1 MSGPSSTLA
10 DVLGVLEGAYPLAWA
25 EDWDRAGLV
34 LGERD
39 AEVTRVM
46 LAVDPTVDVAR
57 RAARTGAQLVVT
69 HHPLLMRGASF
80 LPADEGK
87 GAVVTTLLRQGI
99 GLWCGHTNV
108 DRSTRGTVGAW
119 IRALDLRAAR
129 PLAPPREP
137 ATATHGSELFG
148 LGAIGE
154 LPAATTVAELAATV
168 ARLAPG
174 SARGVAH
181 TGDPDRPVRTLAVCP
196 GAGDSFLEAATAAG
210 VDAYLTSDLRHHPA
224 LEHVEAAA
232 DAAAVPALLDVAH
245 AASEALWLPLAR
257 ELLAET
263 LPGLDVEIAPVTDPW
278 TGRAG

>member
-137 ATATHGSELFG
+137 ATATH
-148 LGAIGE
+148 
-154 LPAATTVAELAATV
+154 
-168 ARLAPG
+168 
-174 SARGVAH
+174 
-181 TGDPDRPVRTLAVCP
+181 DR
-196 GAGDSFLEAATAAG
+196 
-210 VDAYLTSDLRHHPA
+210 
-224 LEHVEAAA
+224 
-232 DAAAVPALLDVAH
+232 
-245 AASEALWLPLAR
+245 
-257 ELLAET
+257 
-263 LPGLDVEIAPVTDPW
+263 
-278 TGRAG
+278 